1 MKRRMKIYMG
11 VMNFIDKYD
20 KENRVVEEMK
30 GMIEGI
36 DENELRKIMDRID
49 Y

>member
-1 MKRRMKIYMG
+1 MG